1 MYGRSS
7 AFCLAL
13 GFLALSCASDDELTP
28 ATPDVPTQEAD
39 PGTPDSPGIA
49 LAGIEASSASDH
61 GTTDVVVTFDADLP
75 DTTVRLV
82 DHVTY
87 GPSASVIYT
96 AQTSNGLSEQILV
109 CGDTHA
115 FPSPGNRTVDILIPA
130 DWFDPGSENVEDPI
144 LGPVGVAKII
154 ICEPEDDIV
163 QISIWGAASARSEDV
178 MVTVEGNAIRVAL
191 TPDPVQPDLRRVTVV
206 RVDLPPY
213 PGATGPVGRCYE
225 FSGAAA
231 ESTRVACLFGFEP
244 DLWEWNSE
252 IYVLKRGQPISRAS
266 QEPIAPDPETG
277 LAIAKFD
284 DSIATAEEFLLR
296 CVDSALV
303 EAVSD
308 ITGPDAPPMY
318 VSRCIGDYALVGVN
332 HVDYLERE
340 RVLVMESAPTGDWEF
355 IAEIDFAN
363 RDRIERCASL
373 PDDLLRSLGDLCTT
387 FG

>member
-13 GFLALSCASDDELTP
+13 GLLALSCASDDELTP
-28 ATPDVPTQEAD
+28 ATPDVSTQEAD
-39 PGTPDSPGIA
+39 PGTPDSPGIT

-82 DHVTY
+82 DDVAY

-96 AQTSNGLSEQILV
+96 AQTSNDLSEQILV

-130 DWFDPGSENVEDPI
+130 TWFAPDFEIVEGPV

-163 QISIWGAASARSEDV
+163 QISIWGAASARPEDV
-178 MVTVEGNAIRVAL
+178 MVAVEGNAIRIAV

-206 RVDLPPY
+206 RVDPP
-213 PGATGPVGRCYE
+213 PHPDATEPVGRCYE

-231 ESTRVACLFGFEP
+231 EPTRVACLFGFEP

-252 IYVLKRGQPISRAS
+252 IYVLKRGAPISRAG
-266 QEPIAPDPETG
+266 QESIAPDPETG

-284 DSIATAEEFLLR
+284 DSIASAEDFLLP

-303 EAVSD
+303 EAVSG

-318 VSRCIGDYALVGVN
+318 VSRCFGDYALVGVN
-332 HVDYLERE
+332 QVDFLERD
-340 RVLVMESAPTGDWEF
+340 RSLVMESDPTGGWEF
-355 IAEIDFAN
+355 VAEIDFGN
-363 RDRIERCASL
+363 RDRIERCAGLS
-373 PDDLLRSLGDLCTT
+373 DDLLPSLGDLCTT
-387 FG
+387 LG